1 MNRWLYL
8 ALTFGL
14 LALGCGKSEQDPE
27 IESVVRAYHAA
38 FDAKELAALR
48 GFCAHEMSWYTLN
61 GKALNAS
68 QIADFF
74 TPMLARWETVKTVL
88 SGMEIRREGGLAVV
102 RYRSELQIT
111 TSGKASTMQ
120 NLYTT
125 VLVREGGSWKIW
137 QHHMTTSY

>member
-1 MNRWLYL
+1 
-8 ALTFGL
+8 
-14 LALGCGKSEQDPE
+14 
-27 IESVVRAYHAA
+27 
-38 FDAKELAALR
+38 
-48 GFCAHEMSWYTLN
+48 
-61 GKALNAS
+61 
-68 QIADFF
+68 
-74 TPMLARWETVKTVL
+74 MLARWETVKTVL